1 MIDEEFTNNVQRFME
16 CEKQRKCES
25 IIDGL
30 PGQIRDEVI
39 QQSREQV
46 YKNYKFFS
54 MLDSDETRW
63 AIFNF
68 MESKVYFGR
77 ETLYDVGD
85 LVSSVYLI
93 I

>member
-1 MIDEEFTNNVQRFME
+1 M
-16 CEKQRKCES
+16 
-25 IIDGL
+25 
-30 PGQIRDEVI
+30 
-39 QQSREQV
+39 

-68 MESKVYFGR
+68 MESTVYFGR

-85 LVSSVYLI
+85 LVSGVYLI
-93 I
+93 T